1 MEYPELVKRVI
12 QLKLILL
19 SSLVV
24 SAKDDGFITATD
36 SEKEPTKVE
45 DKKEEP
51 REEKKKVEGPAKPT
65 KEELGAFYKKIDGY
79 FEARRENKPPQ
90 CWHDIYRLVTRSKS
104 KEEIEQDIQKKSA
117 GLELIRGNNNF
128 AGMVPQYEAQI
139 RILKDKTNA
148 FESAEMMLPHMVRF
162 TKDRLRSINLKKIK
176 TLSKKLAKQD
186 KGKK

>member
-65 KEELGAFYKKIDGY
+65 KEELEKFYKTIDGY
-79 FEARRENKPPQ
+79 FFIDPKKEQLAKLILMWDLKGADFDQDTYDEDTKWLDLFKREIQIAEDNL
-90 CWHDIYRLVTRSKS
+90 DIGAYIFFSQEHVNLV
-104 KEEIEQDIQKKSA
+104 IE
-117 GLELIRGNNNF
+117 R
-128 AGMVPQYEAQI
+128 AGMSLE
-139 RILKDKTNA
+139 
-148 FESAEMMLPHMVRF
+148 
-162 TKDRLRSINLKKIK
+162 KK
-176 TLSKKLAKQD
+176 
-186 KGKK
+186 